1 MDRSVEVD
9 GSRLEV
15 FGPMVALAELA
26 NADGADEIL
35 RKMKHVAFEA
45 SACEY
50 AMFGMQVTSRYMP
63 EPLTCVARDYPAG
76 FSERY
81 FNSGWMLLDP
91 TVAHCQVSTEPLVWR
106 PDMYSGKS
114 EVLLEGARAAG
125 LEHGISVAYHE
136 SADVKSMISFARDKP
151 FDDREIRYLLSLAQ
165 VTIACAH
172 LAAKRTA
179 IPRLV
184 ESLRN
189 KLSPREL
196 QCIELLCEGK
206 SNSVMAQIMG
216 ISEGTIEFH
225 LRRLYDKLK
234 VATRYQAMAVG
245 LQLLQGYTP
254 TAPAADSV

>member
-1 MDRSVEVD
+1 MNKSVAVD

-35 RKMKHVAFEA
+35 RRMKHVAYEA

-76 FSERY
+76 FSQRY
-81 FNSGWMLLDP
+81 FDSGWMLLDP
-91 TVAHCQVSTEPLVWR
+91 TVAHCQVSTEPLIWR
-106 PDMYSGKS
+106 PDMYRAQS
-114 EVLLEGARAAG
+114 EVLLEESRAAG
-125 LEHGISVAYHE
+125 LEHGISIAYHE

-151 FDDREIRYLLSLAQ
+151 FDEREMTYLLSLAQ

-179 IPRLV
+179 VPKLV

-189 KLSPREL
+189 KLTRREL

-206 SNSVMAQIMG
+206 SNSVMAQILG

-234 VATRYQAMAVG
+234 VTTRYQAMATG
-245 LQLLQGYTP
+245 LQLLQGYAS
-254 TAPAADSV
+254 APSASDSV